1 MFNEKY
7 KRLKKDKL
15 QLNDELDNINYMRSV
30 TQQELASVKYELHQ
44 KSKELEIL
52 KRSLEERENAHYDVN
67 SKVTEYEKTKLQIKN
82 MVQAHFQDF
91 ADQQQKINDSL
102 FTLQSYHKRLQIL
115 QKRIKTFAQL

>member
-1 MFNEKY
+1 
-7 KRLKKDKL
+7 
-15 QLNDELDNINYMRSV
+15 MRSV
-30 TQQELASVKYELHQ
+30 TQQELASAKYELHQ